1 MNGLLRWLILISLPT
16 LLWVIF
22 SASKGSE
29 THIPDEV
36 SFNFHVRPLLS
47 QNCFSCHGP
56 DPTSRKADLRLD
68 TEEGAKALL
77 ESGIQ
82 AIVEGDAEE
91 SGLWQRIHSED
102 PEMIMPPPES
112 KKVLTDYE
120 KAILEKWIEQGAD
133 WEKFWAFVPPKSSQ
147 PSSLNT
153 TTLIDQLIE
162 ESIEEQDLALSPRAP
177 AQQRF
182 RRLSYVLT
190 GLPPS
195 LAELEAFR
203 TDTSQRAYAG
213 WVEYYLASP
222 RFGER
227 WARHWMDLM
236 RYADTQGHEFDYAID
251 GAWRYRDYLIR
262 AFNQDVPYDQLVR
275 EHLAGDLLERPR
287 RNAITQENESV
298 YGTMYMALGEGK
310 HSPVNIKQE
319 EADRIDNNI
328 DLTSKAFLGLTV
340 SCARCHDHKFDPIP
354 TKDYYQMYGLFES
367 ARFHRYGAG
376 LGDWEA
382 QIKKD
387 QKQMEALRAFLNLPV
402 SSQDIH
408 SLWPDTVQVLA
419 DFRNASTEN
428 WIADGPAFR
437 AGNTASRPLLDEKKL
452 RVKAIAMGSMRSD
465 LYGKGIPGAL
475 RSPNFTLDKDIISL
489 KVRGHGSVVRLI
501 IENFQLIQFP
511 IYGQLERR
519 VYNDKWH
526 TVQIDNLKPYQG
538 RKAYLEILP
547 GIYERHN
554 LKRDKDA
561 WIEVQWA
568 VAHNGKK
575 PSEPAYRV
583 KHQAFQSISE
593 DLIPQK
599 IDFSSL
605 QSHQYFTAMKE
616 GGAVYSPVFERGQ
629 VDQRADTLLPHA
641 FLSALGGGSAYIGE
655 RDHRLDFAESIVSP
669 DNPIAARVMVNRLW
683 HYVFGRGLV
692 ATPDNFGLQG
702 KLPTH
707 PELLDELALR
717 FQTENWSIKAMLR
730 AMVLS
735 ETFQRASVPRSGSQQ
750 KDPQN
755 LYLSHFSV
763 RRLEAEAIRDGI
775 LAVSGCLDTTMY
787 GETVP
792 IHLTE
797 FMRGRGRPRVSGP
810 LDGMGRRSVYQGIRR
825 NFLPP
830 FLQAFDF
837 PVPFTAF
844 GKRNVSNVPA
854 QSLSLM
860 NDPFVQEQARYWAEN
875 NAKDSLQ
882 TEARI
887 SLLYEQAFARSPR
900 AEEIKSGQ
908 AFLQSQALLYPE
920 DPDAQA
926 KAWADYTHML
936 INLKEFIFLL

>member
-1 MNGLLRWLILISLPT
+1 MKGLLRWLILLSLP
-16 LLWVIF
+16 LFVWFIF
-22 SASKGSE
+22 SASKGSD
-29 THIPDEV
+29 TRLPDEI
-36 SFNFHVRPLLS
+36 SFNFHVRPILS

-56 DPTSRKADLRLD
+56 DPSSRKADLRLD
-68 TEEGAKALL
+68 TQEGAQALL
-77 ESGIQ
+77 ESGLQ
-82 AIVEGDAEE
+82 AIVAGDAGE
-91 SGLWQRIHSED
+91 SALWQRIHSED
-102 PEMIMPPPES
+102 PELIMPPPES
-112 KKVLTDYE
+112 KKTLTDYE
-120 KAILEKWIEQGAD
+120 KAVLTKWIEQGAQ
-133 WEKFWAFVPPKSSQ
+133 WQKFWAFVPPKAKLS
-147 PSSLNT
+147 SSLST
-153 TTLIDQLIE
+153 KALIDQLIE
-162 ESIEEQDLALSPRAP
+162 QSIEEQDLALSPRAP
-177 AQQRF
+177 AHQRF
-182 RRLSYVLT
+182 RRLAYVLT

-203 TDTSQRAYAG
+203 TDTSQTAYAG
-213 WVEYYLASP
+213 WVEYYLASA

-236 RYADTQGHEFDYAID
+236 RYADTQGHEFDFAID

-262 AFNQDVPYDQLVR
+262 AFNQDVPYDQLVQ
-275 EHLAGDLLERPR
+275 EHLAGDLLVRPR
-287 RNAITQENESV
+287 RNAKTQENESV
-298 YGTMYMALGEGK
+298 YGSMYMALGEGK

-340 SCARCHDHKFDPIP
+340 SCARCHDHKFDPVP
-354 TKDYYQMYGLFES
+354 TKDYYRMYGLFES

-376 LGDWEA
+376 LGDWQALVE
-382 QIKKD
+382 QD
-387 QKQMEALRAFLNLPV
+387 QQQVKALRDFLMPPTSEPNPP
-402 SSQDIH
+402 
-408 SLWPDTVQVLA
+408 SLWADTLRVIA
-419 DFRNASTEN
+419 DFRNASTEG
-428 WIADGPAFR
+428 WIADGPAFM
-437 AGNTASRPLLDEKKL
+437 AGNTAARPVLDGLAAKL
-452 RVKAIAMGSMRSD
+452 PPIGSMRSD

-475 RSPNFTLDKDIISL
+475 RSPNFILEKDILSL
-489 KVRGHGSVVRLI
+489 KLRGQGSVVRLI

-511 IYGQLERR
+511 IYGQLEKRI
-519 VYNDKWH
+519 YNNNWH
-526 TVQIDNLKPYQG
+526 TIQIDNLKPYAG
-538 RKAYLEILP
+538 RKAYIEILP
-547 GIYERHN
+547 GIYDRHN
-554 LKRDKDA
+554 LQSDEAA

-568 VAHNGKK
+568 VAHNGPQLKEA
-575 PSEPAYRV
+575 PYRG
-583 KHQAFQSISE
+583 QSR
-593 DLIPQK
+593 PFQK
-599 IDFSSL
+599 IDSHLLPEPLDYNSL
-605 QSHQYFTAMKE
+605 KTQQYFTGMKA
-616 GGAVYSPVFERGQ
+616 GQAVYSPVFERGQ

-641 FLSALGGGSAYIGE
+641 FLSALGGDSAYIGE
-655 RDHRLDFAESIVSP
+655 RDHRLDFAKSIVSP

-702 KLPTH
+702 KLPSH
-707 PELLDELALR
+707 PDLLDELALR
-717 FQTENWSIKAMLR
+717 FQQADWSIKAMLR

-735 ETFQRASVPRSGSQQ
+735 ETFQRGSVPRSGTQQ
-750 KDPQN
+750 IDPQN

-775 LAVSGCLDTTMY
+775 LAVSGCLDTAMY
-787 GETVP
+787 GPSVP
-792 IHLTE
+792 IYLTE

-810 LDGMGRRSVYQGIRR
+810 LDGMARRSVYQGIRR

-844 GKRNVSNVPA
+844 GKRNLSNVPA

-875 NAKDSLQ
+875 SAQDSLP

-887 SLLYEQAFARSPR
+887 SRLYEQAFARLPK
-900 AEEIKSGQ
+900 AEEVKSGQ

-920 DPDAQA
+920 DPAAQQ